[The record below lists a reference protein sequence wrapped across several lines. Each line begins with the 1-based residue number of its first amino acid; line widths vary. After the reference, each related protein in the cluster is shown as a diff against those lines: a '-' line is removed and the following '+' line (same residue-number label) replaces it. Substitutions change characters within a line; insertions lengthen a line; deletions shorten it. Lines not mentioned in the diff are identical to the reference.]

1 MWAILSI
8 IAGWP
13 FGIVATV
20 YANRSTSLVASSQIG
35 AATEASRKALR
46 WMIASFLTLPLC
58 LALMIGYALI
68 ARMLKA
74 CRRRR
79 AMMNGSARRVAA
91 AHPAPLYSVQLGRH
105 GACPR
110 ITGSWTWV
118 WYRR

>member
-8 IAGWP
+8 IAGFWP

-20 YANRSTSLVASSQIG
+20 YANRSTSLVASGQIG

-68 ARMLKA
+68 ARGMAESLPSPSRHDEWQA
-74 CRRRR
+74 R
-79 AMMNGSARRVAA
+79 AAVAA
-91 AHPAPLYSVQLGRH
+91 AHPAPL
-105 GACPR
+105 
-110 ITGSWTWV
+110 
-118 WYRR
+118 